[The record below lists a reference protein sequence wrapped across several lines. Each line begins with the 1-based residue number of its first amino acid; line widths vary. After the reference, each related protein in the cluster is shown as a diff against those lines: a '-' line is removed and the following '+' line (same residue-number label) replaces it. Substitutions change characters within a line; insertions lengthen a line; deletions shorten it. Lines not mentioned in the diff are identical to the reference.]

1 MGANVDVKSLSKDD
15 KDELVCTYAALL
27 LHDSKLEIT
36 GEKLNKVIKASG
48 NTVEPYWPGLF
59 AKALEGQDIASL
71 LSNVGSA
78 GPAAGGAPAAG
89 GGAAEADAPKKE
101 EKGGRARGG
110 CRHGRSLRGRGLLS
124 VARHKWVFNVHSVS
138 LRESDQESDRVH
150 GVQRAES
157 K

>member
-1 MGANVDVKSLSKDD
+1 M
-15 KDELVCTYAALL
+15 
-27 LHDSKLEIT
+27 
-36 GEKLNKVIKASG
+36 NKVIKASG

-59 AKALEGQDIASL
+59 AKALEGQDITSL

-78 GPAAGGAPAAG
+78 GPAAGAPAAG
-89 GGAAEADAPKKE
+89 GGGDAKADAPKKE
-101 EKGGRARGG
+101 ESKYCPSFSVSSSQSDTTINAFDLQYREGGRARGG